1 MAGKKFKCPKCG
13 SADDFLISG
22 IAHDKVM
29 YLCEIQVTGE
39 VDTIDLQ
46 HEEIVSTIWDDIF
59 KCEGCGEKYSRR
71 EIAGKPPKAEKIMC
85 PEGRLSFDPVIEQWE
100 INAQGVF
107 GPYAT
112 VRRCEGIPIKDTE
125 TIAKTISR
133 AGSMAKAL
141 CAIAGMKIQEDTNK
155 EDLLA
160 LCMAI
165 AKIEID
171 KIKAA
176 GENQG

>member
-85 PEGRLSFDPVIEQWE
+85 PEGRLSFDPVTEQWE

-107 GPYAT
+107 GT
-112 VRRCEGIPIKDTE
+112 LCNGQTLRRYSDKRYRDHRKNHFPCWINGKGFVCYC
-125 TIAKTISR
+125 R
-133 AGSMAKAL
+133 H
-141 CAIAGMKIQEDTNK
+141 EDTRGYK
-155 EDLLA
+155 QRGP
-160 LCMAI
+160 
-165 AKIEID
+165 
-171 KIKAA
+171 A
-176 GENQG
+176 GLVYGDSKN